1 MQIVLDIRYMLSA
14 GLRFCLSLIHSI
26 LQFMKYWQGV
36 INKFMEDFP
45 LNALSDLSRNL
56 TFNSLTLQLAVI
68 RTVEA
73 IYEEGN

>member
-1 MQIVLDIRYMLSA
+1 
-14 GLRFCLSLIHSI
+14 
-26 LQFMKYWQGV
+26 
-36 INKFMEDFP
+36 MEDFP